1 MHKMNGDSYQELIYR
16 YISHISLYLFQ
27 NTWKYPNILHIFF
40 GISLQTLKAEFGLV
54 VVYTRFMV
62 INLSGKSRMVF
73 SVQANIHL
81 VFCNL
86 NIKSLSSKFS
96 RKVLM
101 LVCDVSVN
109 SFNIYIKIYLN
120 HFQITH
126 KSMALPILK
135 II

>member
-1 MHKMNGDSYQELIYR
+1 M
-16 YISHISLYLFQ
+16 
-27 NTWKYPNILHIFF
+27 
-40 GISLQTLKAEFGLV
+40 QTMKPEFDLV

-86 NIKSLSSKFS
+86 NVKSLSSKFS

-101 LVCDVSVN
+101 LACDVLVN
-109 SFNIYIKIYLN
+109 SFNIYIKIHPKY
-120 HFQITH
+120 FQITH